1 MTLSDSRANVYVGR
15 FRNTLGY
22 RHTEYTQSPPFSHQ
36 GHHTNELCYQ
46 RQTYCDWMLFT
57 PSQGIK
63 LNYNNFKVYNN
74 INLKLKKIFYLLH
87 NNTIKTISKTA
98 KSSVLIAIVYHLKS

>member
-22 RHTEYTQSPPFSHQ
+22 RHTEYTQSRPFSHQ

-46 RQTYCDWMLFT
+46 HQTYCDWMLFT
-57 PSQGIK
+57 PSQGYHILHKK
-63 LNYNNFKVYNN
+63 LPQGVSADMALLNDIYIIQKIILSFNN
-74 INLKLKKIFYLLH
+74 KL
-87 NNTIKTISKTA
+87 S
-98 KSSVLIAIVYHLKS
+98 